1 MQAEDA
7 FQPPDKETG
16 EASKSTLSESTA
28 SEFSQTACDQTS
40 KPTALAKT
48 FEPIKKRLKLIRES
62 RLYEFV
68 AVAGKG
74 AFGVVY
80 RGFLKSEPNTPLAI
94 KQTVYDPCFS
104 LREVKLLAQL
114 NHPNCI
120 RMRRYFI
127 ENDKD
132 FTGKTMNIVMDF
144 YPYTLDRAIYSMM
157 RAPAIRLEFIR
168 SWAFQLLSAVEH
180 LHSQSICHR
189 DIKPQNLLI
198 DFSGQI
204 LVLGD
209 LGSAK
214 VIGDQNVKSVAYVCS
229 RFYRAPELIIGDEN
243 YGLQTDMWSVGCV
256 FAEMWLG
263 EPLFRGRSSKDQ
275 FVKIMQVLGSPA
287 ASDLEGMSNS
297 VQVNLPKMEG
307 IGLEH
312 VMGPCD
318 MGLLDLIWRLLRY
331 NPKQRL
337 TAKEAKGHAFFTA
350 VRGDGGSEIVSGV
363 QSDLIECLRCG

>member
-7 FQPPDKETG
+7 FQPPDCEPG
-16 EASKSTLSESTA
+16 DASKSTLSESTA

-40 KPTALAKT
+40 KSTSLSKT
-48 FEPIKKRLKLIRES
+48 IQPIKKRLKLIRES

-80 RGFLKSEPNTPLAI
+80 RGYLKSEPNMPLAI
-94 KQTVYDPCFS
+94 KQTAYDPFFS

-114 NHPNCI
+114 NHPNCV

-132 FTGKTMNIVMDF
+132 FSNKTMNIVMDF

-157 RAPAIRLEFIR
+157 RAPAFRLEFIR
-168 SWAFQLLSAVEH
+168 SWAYQLLSAVEH

-214 VIGDQNVKSVAYVCS
+214 VIGDQNEKSVAYVCS
-229 RFYRAPELIIGDEN
+229 RFYRAPELIIGEEN

-256 FAEMWLG
+256 LAEMWFG
-263 EPLFRGRSSKDQ
+263 EPLFRGRNSKDQ
-275 FVKIMQVLGSPA
+275 FVKIMQVLGSPTV
-287 ASDLEGMSNS
+287 SDLEGMSGT
-297 VQVNLPKMEG
+297 VQVNLLKIEG
-307 IGLEH
+307 VGLGS
-312 VMGPCD
+312 VLGPCD
-318 MGLLDLIWRLLRY
+318 SELLDLIWRLLRY

-337 TAKEAKGHAFFTA
+337 TAKEAKGHVFFTGFKE
-350 VRGDGGSEIVSGV
+350 VSGSRIVSGV